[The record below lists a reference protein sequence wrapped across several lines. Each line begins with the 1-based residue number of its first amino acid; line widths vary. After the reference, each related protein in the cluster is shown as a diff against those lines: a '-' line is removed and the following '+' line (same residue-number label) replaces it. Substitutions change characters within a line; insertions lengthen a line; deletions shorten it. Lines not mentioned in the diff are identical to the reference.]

1 MQMLFGILVS
11 RHKPFVFSVS
21 SSWGPLK
28 CQPNGHVILQSSN
41 LHIDSSAIYG
51 GVQLY
56 LHAFGNV
63 AHRPYACVDGHIR
76 ILCASAVRLL
86 FISRFFLP
94 IWPVSSIGRSDWIG
108 LTNSTN
114 LKRGGK
120 RRTEEKR
127 SRWKEQSRTQR
138 YFYRPTIENMRNHH
152 PPESEGINRNMMN
165 RGEGKRWRWIPR
177 RGREHQIKQRR
188 HRRHRRHHFPFD
200 FFPHSRPLFYWRF

>member
-1 MQMLFGILVS
+1 MEASSFICMRLATWPTVRMRVWMGTFAF
-11 RHKPFVFSVS
+11 FVHPPSVCFSFR
-21 SSWGPLK
+21 
-28 CQPNGHVILQSSN
+28 
-41 LHIDSSAIYG
+41 D
-51 GVQLY
+51 
-56 LHAFGNV
+56 
-63 AHRPYACVDGHIR
+63 
-76 ILCASAVRLL
+76 
-86 FISRFFLP
+86 FFLP

-108 LTNSTN
+108 STNSTN

>member
-86 FISRFFLP
+86 FISRFFFANLTGF
-94 IWPVSSIGRSDWIG
+94 INWTVGLNWFNQFNQFETGR
-108 LTNSTN
+108 
-114 LKRGGK
+114 
-120 RRTEEKR
+120 
-127 SRWKEQSRTQR
+127 
-138 YFYRPTIENMRNHH
+138 
-152 PPESEGINRNMMN
+152 
-165 RGEGKRWRWIPR
+165 
-177 RGREHQIKQRR
+177 
-188 HRRHRRHHFPFD
+188 
-200 FFPHSRPLFYWRF
+200 